1 MTDIERVDIEEPV
14 DDKEE
19 MNEEPKEEPTEE
31 PIEEPKEEIEEVK
44 PIKEKKKRRPPLPPE
59 QRTEYDEIV
68 QCPDCKLRMKRRNL
82 MYNHKPKCRYLKFK
96 DTVKQR
102 MEEETRIKQ
111 QEEQRLK
118 LEATPQ
124 ISTREIQQ
132 TVEQFNRREEIIS
145 QPQPV
150 IDEQQVLRNYM
161 NRLKQ
166 EEKQRKDEKIK
177 SLFSNILTRRK

>member
-1 MTDIERVDIEEPV
+1 MSEIEKVDIEEPT
-14 DDKEE
+14 DDKQELD
-19 MNEEPKEEPTEE
+19 EEPIQE
-31 PIEEPKEEIEEVK
+31 PIEEPKEEIEEAK

-102 MEEETRIKQ
+102 LEEETRIKQ

-118 LEATPQ
+118 LEMQQP
-124 ISTREIQQ
+124 ISTREIHQ
-132 TVEQFNRREEIIS
+132 TVEQFNRQAQVIQAPE
-145 QPQPV
+145 PPV
-150 IDEQQVLRNYM
+150 IDEQEVLRNYM
-161 NRLKQ
+161 NRIRQQ
-166 EEKQRKDEKIK
+166 EQKKKDERIK